1 MPGRVGESV
10 RSIAAAVLVVAGLLA
25 APLGTAS
32 SQGESCRFVLGFAAL
47 RERVG
52 AEKVGRCLED
62 ERFNEDNGNAEQR
75 TSGGLLVWRKVDN
88 WTAYTDGASTWING
102 PEGLVTRPNSERFA
116 WEKDPV
122 SPARSSAASSPP
134 PASSSP
140 TPVSSRSGTTASGGG
155 GASASAGVAQ
165 TAPTATTTPTRAAT
179 STPTTAATA
188 TKATTPTPTPNPLQV
203 KFREMPDSVDTGN
216 DARFEVETNAKKGT
230 CTLAI
235 TYRNTPTAVLEWKE
249 IDDGRC
255 EWKYTLA
262 ANTRTGR
269 ATAQVTVT
277 ESNGGTVTTEE
288 SFQVKKGDTVF
299 SGDIDIEVDAD
310 DLPDKVTVGEEFR
323 ITVDT
328 NLNRRGTCEMAVTW
342 PQIGQIIAESQ
353 RPDGN
358 GRCSWKSPVPTTI
371 TKSGTATL
379 SVIVR
384 KNSSSYRQLTKE
396 FDVKK

>member
-1 MPGRVGESV
+1 
-10 RSIAAAVLVVAGLLA
+10 
-25 APLGTAS
+25 
-32 SQGESCRFVLGFAAL
+32 
-47 RERVG
+47 
-52 AEKVGRCLED
+52 
-62 ERFNEDNGNAEQR
+62 
-75 TSGGLLVWRKVDN
+75 
-88 WTAYTDGASTWING
+88 
-102 PEGLVTRPNSERFA
+102 
-116 WEKDPV
+116 
-122 SPARSSAASSPP
+122 
-134 PASSSP
+134 
-140 TPVSSRSGTTASGGG
+140 
-155 GASASAGVAQ
+155 
-165 TAPTATTTPTRAAT
+165 
-179 STPTTAATA
+179 
-188 TKATTPTPTPNPLQV
+188 
-203 KFREMPDSVDTGN
+203 MPDSVDTGN

-235 TYRNTPTAVLEWKE
+235 TYRNTPTAVLEWRE

-277 ESNGGTVTTEE
+277 ESNGGTITTEE

-342 PQIGQIIAESQ
+342 PQIGQVIAESQ

-358 GRCSWKSPVPTTI
+358 GRCSWKSPVPATI
-371 TKSGTATL
+371 TTSGTATL